1 MPVEKWRSNYFVP
14 NAPKRLLTD
23 DLLAQFSALNKETR
37 MERTAEGHWLIMPC
51 VGGTLGHANIHL
63 TTRLY
68 FWNEE
73 IKERARG
80 IAFSS
85 CIGYHLPNGAV
96 RSPDASW
103 VSRKR
108 WKNLTKKQ
116 KKGFPPLCPDFVAE
130 FVGPP
135 QGLPEMQ
142 DKMREW
148 LENGTRLGWLINPQ
162 ISRVEIYRPDQE
174 VEVLDSPA
182 TLSGEDVLPGFMLDL
197 TEIL

>member
-1 MPVEKWRSNYFVP
+1 MPVEKWLDNYFVL

-23 DLLAQFSALNKETR
+23 DLLARFSALNKETR
-37 MERTAEGHWLIMPC
+37 MERTAEGHWLIMPG
-51 VGGTLGHANIHL
+51 VGGTLGIANLHL

-73 IKERARG
+73 GAQG
-80 IAFSS
+80 VAFSS
-85 CIGYHLPNGAV
+85 CIGYHLPSGAV

-103 VSRKR
+103 VSRHR
-108 WKNLTKKQ
+108 WKKLTKKQ

-142 DKMREW
+142 DKMREY
-148 LENGTRLGWLINPQ
+148 LENGARLGWLIDPKSN
-162 ISRVEIYRPDQE
+162 RVEIYRPGRD
-174 VEVLDSPA
+174 VEVLDNPP
-182 TLSGEDVLPGFMLDL
+182 TLSGEDVLPGFVLDL
-197 TEIL
+197 TGILE

>member
-1 MPVEKWRSNYFVP
+1 MPVEKWRSNYFVL

-23 DLLAQFSALNKETR
+23 ELLARFNALNKETR
-37 MERTAEGHWLIMPC
+37 MERTAEGHWLIMPG
-51 VGGTLGHANIHL
+51 VGGTLGIANIRL

-68 FWNEE
+68 VWNEVE
-73 IKERARG
+73 ARG
-80 IAFSS
+80 VAFSS
-85 CIGYHLPNGAV
+85 CIGYHLPDGAV

-108 WKNLTKKQ
+108 WKKLTKKQ

-142 DKMREW
+142 DKMREY
-148 LENGTRLGWLINPQ
+148 LENGARLGWLIDPQ
-162 ISRVEIYRPDQE
+162 SSHVEIYRPGQE
-174 VEVLDSPA
+174 IEILDAPA
-182 TLSGEDVLPGFMLDL
+182 TLSGEDVLPGFVLDL
-197 TEIL
+197 KDILE

>member
-1 MPVEKWRSNYFVP
+1 MPVEKWRSNYFVL

-23 DLLAQFSALNKETR
+23 ELLAHFSALNKETR
-37 MERTAEGHWLIMPC
+37 MERTAEGHWLIMPG
-51 VGGTLGHANIHL
+51 VGGTLGISNMRL

-68 FWNEE
+68 VWNE
-73 IKERARG
+73 AGAQG

-108 WKNLTKKQ
+108 WKKLTKKQ

-135 QGLPEMQ
+135 QGLLEMQ
-142 DKMREW
+142 DKMREY
-148 LENGTRLGWLINPQ
+148 LDNGARLGWLIDLE
-162 ISRVEIYRPDQE
+162 SKCVEIYRPGQE
-174 VEVLDSPA
+174 VEVLYNPA
-182 TLSGEDVLPGFMLDL
+182 TLSGEDVLPGFVLDL
-197 TEIL
+197 KDILD